1 MNLRPATGL
10 WELPVAGRRT
20 NALRIGADF
29 KYLAKMVALVAVL
42 AGALHIVVT
51 AAAATFS
58 RFYYQERLF
67 DLRAP
72 GVPSAEIPRIIGGY
86 IGSMVDERVV
96 VTVGSSLTFGHPFTE
111 KWTMAGNLNR
121 MGIQTVNLGV
131 TALGLQGISHW
142 VLCEMQSRNIK
153 ARAVVLEIPLINEM
167 SWLPHQA
174 TEAARTG
181 PCPSK
186 NTGGLF
192 RVFVERLYGIDW
204 VPILRDRYRNVNPP
218 DYPNLERRVPD
229 GYFATSDAFKK
240 VIPVFRENIALM
252 YAQAKSI
259 SDNVILFVSPVY
271 LEGLAGRTDQEASV
285 REQFAGVLKMCQE
298 IAGSNCVDTT
308 PLTAHELNF
317 YNLSHINGN
326 GAKALANLIAP
337 KIAR

>member
-1 MNLRPATGL
+1 MSWRSAAGL
-10 WELPVAGRRT
+10 WELPVARRPT
-20 NALRIGADF
+20 DALLIGTDF
-29 KYLAKMVALVAVL
+29 MYFAKITALVVALV
-42 AGALHIVVT
+42 GALHVVVT

-72 GVPSAEIPRIIGGY
+72 GVSSAEIPRIIGGY
-86 IGSMVDERVV
+86 IGSMVDDRVV

-174 TEAARTG
+174 PEAARTG

-186 NTGGLF
+186 NIGGLF
-192 RVFVERLYGIDW
+192 RIFVERLYGIDW
-204 VPILRDRYRNVNPP
+204 LPILRDRYRNVDPP
-218 DYPNLERRVPD
+218 DCPSSRKAR
-229 GYFATSDAFKK
+229 
-240 VIPVFRENIALM
+240 
-252 YAQAKSI
+252 
-259 SDNVILFVSPVY
+259 
-271 LEGLAGRTDQEASV
+271 AGRILCNV
-285 REQFAGVLKMCQE
+285 RRL
-298 IAGSNCVDTT
+298 
-308 PLTAHELNF
+308 
-317 YNLSHINGN
+317 
-326 GAKALANLIAP
+326 
-337 KIAR
+337 